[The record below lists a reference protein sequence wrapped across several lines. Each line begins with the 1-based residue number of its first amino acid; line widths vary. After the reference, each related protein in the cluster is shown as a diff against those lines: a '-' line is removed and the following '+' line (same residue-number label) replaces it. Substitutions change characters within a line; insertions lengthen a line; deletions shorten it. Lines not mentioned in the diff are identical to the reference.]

1 MNNAGR
7 YFLVSMA
14 LLALSYPTAVA
25 DTLELKDG
33 RLLEGTYVGGTRTT
47 LRFQI
52 EDRVEVIPIQGALAV
67 TFSGSGPL
75 ASGPV
80 STQPSR
86 PPRTFEQ
93 LDVFGTSSTGFPRS
107 MVDPRWRPG
116 SDWDSTDLNNF
127 NPSRWYQARI
137 DPSWKPQP
145 AFTED
150 DDVTNFNPSRW
161 QMGTLDPNWY
171 PKDGFKRRD
180 VSSPSE

>member
-14 LLALSYPTAVA
+14 LLALSYPMVLA
-25 DTLELKDG
+25 DTLELSVTEPVA
-33 RLLEGTYVGGTRTT
+33 LVGS
-47 LRFQI
+47 
-52 EDRVEVIPIQGALAV
+52 P
-67 TFSGSGPL
+67 
-75 ASGPV
+75 GPV
-80 STQPSR
+80 R
-86 PPRTFEQ
+86 LPRTFEQ
-93 LDVFGTSSTGFPRS
+93 LWVFGTSSTGFPRS

-116 SDWDSTDLNNF
+116 SDWDNRTELNNF
-127 NPSRWYQARI
+127 NPSRWYQAPI

-171 PKDGFKRRD
+171 PEDGFKRRD
-180 VSSPSE
+180 VSSSSE